1 MKGKCTFADEFQTLI
16 KHCSSALVCVQKA
29 CLEKS
34 KAPRARFTWICFLF
48 MAVGVHLYFLVSVM
62 CKC

>member
-1 MKGKCTFADEFQTLI
+1 MKGKCTFADELQTLI

-29 CLEKS
+29 CLEKF
-34 KAPRARFTWICFLF
+34 KALRACFTWICLLF
-48 MAVGVHLYFLVSVM
+48 IAFGVHLYFPVSVM